1 MKRIIFTTLLFF
13 TAFSTTFGQD
23 KYLDNGNKYLNS
35 SEFYKAEKIFK
46 EGIKSDSTNLV
57 YQCQLGL
64 TFIQQ
69 KKYSDAEI
77 ILDKVL
83 QTDSNNVAAIWY
95 SGIGNFK
102 NGHDKKAIIR
112 FDKALTLL
120 DKNSGQYYSANWYIG
135 KSYSILL
142 KTDGLS
148 YQETDRMFECY
159 EEYLRLQPNADDAA
173 KIREYVDRKKKR
185 RPTSNVLKWMDLSSK
200 TAHNSGFCAS
210 AA

>member
-1 MKRIIFTTLLFF
+1 MRKIIFTILLFLA
-13 TAFSTTFGQD
+13 AFSTTFGQD
-23 KYLDNGNKYLNS
+23 KYLDDGNKYLNS
-35 SEFYKAEKIFK
+35 GEFDKAEKTFRD
-46 EGIKSDSTNLV
+46 GIHSDSTNLI

-64 TFIQQ
+64 TLIQQ
-69 KKYSDAEI
+69 KKYSEAEI

-83 QTDSNNVAAIWY
+83 KTDSNNVAAIWY
-95 SGIGNFK
+95 SGIGNFN
-102 NGHDKKAIIR
+102 NGQDKKAILH
-112 FDKALTLL
+112 FEKALMLL
-120 DKNSGQYYSANWYIG
+120 DKSSGQYYSANWFIG

-185 RPTSNVLKWMDLSSK
+185 RPTSNVLKWVDL
-200 TAHNSGFCAS
+200 
-210 AA
+210 

>member
-1 MKRIIFTTLLFF
+1 MKQIIFTTLLFF
-13 TAFSTTFGQD
+13 ATFLTTFGQD
-23 KYLDNGNKYLNS
+23 KYLDDGNKFLNNG
-35 SEFYKAEKIFK
+35 EFDKAEKTFR
-46 EGIKSDSTNLV
+46 EGIKSDSTNFI

-64 TFIQQ
+64 TLIQQ
-69 KKYSDAEI
+69 KKFSDAEI

-83 QTDSNNVAAIWY
+83 QKDSNNVAAIWY

-102 NGHDKKAIIR
+102 NGQDKKAIIR
-112 FDKALTLL
+112 FEKALTLL
-120 DKNSGQYYSANWYIG
+120 DKKSGQYYSANWFIG

-173 KIREYVDRKKKR
+173 QIREYVDRKKKR
-185 RPTSNVLKWMDLSSK
+185 RPTSNVLKWVDL
-200 TAHNSGFCAS
+200 
-210 AA
+210 

>member
-1 MKRIIFTTLLFF
+1 MKKIIFTTLLFF
-13 TAFSTTFGQD
+13 ATFLTTFGQD
-23 KYLDNGNKYLNS
+23 KYLDDGNKYLNS
-35 SEFYKAEKIFK
+35 GEFDKAEKTFRD
-46 EGIKSDSTNLV
+46 GIKSDSTNFI

-64 TFIQQ
+64 TLIEQ

-77 ILDKVL
+77 TLDKIL
-83 QTDSNNVAAIWY
+83 KTDSNNVAAIWY

-102 NGHDKKAIIR
+102 NGQDKKAILR
-112 FDKALTLL
+112 FEKALTLL
-120 DKNSGQYYSANWYIG
+120 DKNSGQYYSANWFIG

-173 KIREYVDRKKKR
+173 KIKEYVDRKKKR
-185 RPTSNVLKWMDLSSK
+185 RPTSNVLKWIDL
-200 TAHNSGFCAS
+200 
-210 AA
+210 